1 MALEFQCGL
10 VHEPISVRDS
20 IEILDATAA
29 TVKEWNKLKHLLA
42 WDFTRVRPNADAVFD
57 ARDKHRSVHSA
68 SLMQLCHLKLAE
80 LAKTL
85 PQVQRAWGTGQRR
98 LTISRLCGMAG
109 EALSAQTSKHEGRPL
124 TLTIIRERMY
134 TSSDKTAS
142 KSPTT
147 RMGH

>member
-29 TVKEWNKLKHLLA
+29 LVKEWNKLKHLLA
-42 WDFTRVRPNADAVFD
+42 WDFRRVRPNADVVFD

-80 LAKTL
+80 LATL
-85 PQVQRAWGTGQRR
+85 VILHSCLQELRIPIAVAVTGPF
-98 LTISRLCGMAG
+98 LF
-109 EALSAQTSKHEGRPL
+109 
-124 TLTIIRERMY
+124 
-134 TSSDKTAS
+134 
-142 KSPTT
+142 
-147 RMGH
+147 